1 MVREEQRQEH
11 FRQGDLRTKN
21 PDDRAHVFLE
31 LPGARTSVQNEQ
43 NEAVERDEGGE
54 LGRGWITQARVDLG
68 RKLTSYSSCDRKPL
82 RSW

>member
-11 FRQGDLRTKN
+11 FRQGDLQMKN

-43 NEAVERDEGGE
+43 NEAVERDEGGK
-54 LGRGWITQARVDLG
+54 LGRGRIMQGRVDLG
-68 RKLTSYSSCDRKPL
+68 GKLTSLILVVIGSH
-82 RSW
+82 